1 LPGVWKLQQTVYM
14 YDTIVIGGGP
24 GGYVC
29 AIRAA
34 QLGGNV
40 CLVEKNGL
48 GGTCTQ
54 RGCIPTKYLHSL
66 GDTIERA
73 ARAKKNG
80 LNIQIELNYKLLK
93 SRMEATV
100 SKLASGIKLLL
111 ESNGV
116 DLLKGEAHIIS
127 ANKVAINDTMIE
139 TKNIVIA
146 TGSYPVCL
154 LGYEFGENIL
164 STTSILELEDL
175 PKSITI
181 IGGGYSGC
189 EFASILNALGCKV
202 SLIEAED
209 HLMPFQIQE
218 IGNAVE
224 KYMTL
229 AGVNVMTKSRVEK
242 IIDNVAFVNGEKLVA
257 EKILV
262 CIGRRPNINPN
273 ELNNIGIKFN
283 QQGISV
289 DEKMRTNI
297 YNVYAIGDV
306 TGIYELAHVASKQGE
321 VAAENIMRIKDNN
334 NNDYYNNDIIDYR
347 SLPVCVFT
355 HPEVAFVGDLN
366 GRSGEFPLTASAKA
380 NCLGDTRGFVKVF
393 EKEGRLVGTYI
404 VAPHAGELIG
414 EAALAIKMKL
424 SLKDIFDTIHA
435 HPTLPE
441 SFAEAVRDINSEAI
455 HLPTATRDRIH
466 KSIHP

>member
-1 LPGVWKLQQTVYM
+1 M

-24 GGYVC
+24 GGYAC

-40 CLVEKNGL
+40 CLIEKNGL

-66 GDTIERA
+66 GDIIRRA
-73 ARAKKNG
+73 TGAKKNG

-93 SRMEATV
+93 SRVNTTV
-100 SKLASGIKLLL
+100 SRLASGIKLLL
-111 ESNGV
+111 KSNGIN
-116 DLLKGEAHIIS
+116 LLEGEAHMIS
-127 ANKVAINDTMIE
+127 ENKVEVNDIMLE

-154 LGYEFGENIL
+154 QGYEFGENIL
-164 STTSILELEDL
+164 STNSILELEDL
-175 PKSITI
+175 PTSITI

-189 EFASILNALGCKV
+189 EFASILNALGCKI

-224 KYMTL
+224 KYMML
-229 AGVNVMTKSRVEK
+229 DGINVMTKSRVDK
-242 IIDNVAFVNGEKLVA
+242 IIDNIALVNGKELVA

-262 CIGRRPNINPN
+262 CIGRRPNTNFN
-273 ELNNIGIKFN
+273 ELNNIGIKYD

-297 YNVYAIGDV
+297 PNVYAIGDI
-306 TGIYELAHVASKQGE
+306 TGMYELAHVASKQGE
-321 VAAENIMRIKDNN
+321 VAAENIMGIKDNKIE
-334 NNDYYNNDIIDYR
+334 YQ
-347 SLPVCVFT
+347 SLPVCIFT
-355 HPEVAFVGDLN
+355 YPEVAFVGDLN
-366 GRSGEFPLTASAKA
+366 GRSGEFPLAASAKA

-404 VAPHAGELIG
+404 IASHAGEIIG

-424 SLKDIFDTIHA
+424 TPKDVFDTIHA

-441 SFAEAVRDINSEAI
+441 SFAEALRDINSEAI
-455 HLPTATRDRIH
+455 HLPAIRDRIR
-466 KSIHP
+466 KSVHP

>member
-1 LPGVWKLQQTVYM
+1 MELEKEIIKGLLPSILELRKTSIM

-24 GGYVC
+24 GGYTC

-40 CLVEKNGL
+40 CLIEKNGL

-66 GDTIERA
+66 GDIMRRA
-73 ARAKKNG
+73 AGAKKNG

-93 SRMEATV
+93 SRLNATV
-100 SKLASGIKLLL
+100 SRLTSGIKLLL
-111 ESNGV
+111 KSNRV
-116 DLLKGEAHIIS
+116 NLLEGEAHLISEKKVEVNGIIL
-127 ANKVAINDTMIE
+127 E

-154 LGYEFGENIL
+154 QGYEFGEDIL
-164 STTSILELEDL
+164 STNSLLELEDL
-175 PKSITI
+175 PTSITI

-224 KYMTL
+224 KYMML
-229 AGVNVMTKSRVEK
+229 EGINVMTKSRVEK
-242 IIDNVAFVNGEKLVA
+242 IIDNIGFVNGKELVA
-257 EKILV
+257 EKILLCV
-262 CIGRRPNINPN
+262 GRRPNANPN
-273 ELNNIGIKFN
+273 ELNDIGIKFD

-289 DEKMRTNI
+289 DERMRTNVP
-297 YNVYAIGDV
+297 NVYAIGDV
-306 TGIYELAHVASKQGE
+306 TGMYELAHVASKQGE
-321 VAAENIMRIKDNN
+321 VAAENIMGIKDNK
-334 NNDYYNNDIIDYR
+334 IDYR

-355 HPEVAFVGDLN
+355 YPEVAFVGDLN
-366 GRSGEFPLTASAKA
+366 GRSGEFPLAASAKA

-393 EKEGRLVGTYI
+393 EKETRLVGTYI
-404 VAPHAGELIG
+404 IAPHAGEIIG

-424 SLKDIFDTIHA
+424 TPKDVFDTIHA

-441 SFAEAVRDINSEAI
+441 SFAEAVRDINSGSI
-455 HLPTATRDRIH
+455 HLPARL
-466 KSIHP
+466 

>member
-1 LPGVWKLQQTVYM
+1 M

-24 GGYVC
+24 GGYAC

-40 CLVEKNGL
+40 CLIEKNGL

-66 GDTIERA
+66 GDIIRRA
-73 ARAKKNG
+73 TGAKKNG

-93 SRMEATV
+93 SRVNATV
-100 SKLASGIKLLL
+100 SRLASGIKLLL
-111 ESNGV
+111 KSNGV
-116 DLLKGEAHIIS
+116 NLLEGEAHMIS
-127 ANKVAINDTMIE
+127 ENKVEVNDIMLE

-154 LGYEFGENIL
+154 QGYEFGENIL
-164 STTSILELEDL
+164 STNSILELEDL
-175 PKSITI
+175 PTSITI

-189 EFASILNALGCKV
+189 EFASILNALGCKI

-218 IGNAVE
+218 IGNAAE
-224 KYMTL
+224 KYMML
-229 AGVNVMTKSRVEK
+229 DGINVMTKSRVDK
-242 IIDNVAFVNGEKLVA
+242 IIDNIALVNGKELVA

-262 CIGRRPNINPN
+262 CIGRRPNTNFN
-273 ELNNIGIKFN
+273 ELNNIGIKYD

-297 YNVYAIGDV
+297 PNVYAIGDV
-306 TGIYELAHVASKQGE
+306 TGMYELAHVASKQGE
-321 VAAENIMRIKDNN
+321 VAAENIMGIKDNK
-334 NNDYYNNDIIDYR
+334 IDYR
-347 SLPVCVFT
+347 SLPVCIFT
-355 HPEVAFVGDLN
+355 YPEVAFVGDLN
-366 GRSGEFPLTASAKA
+366 GRSGEFPLAASAKA

-404 VAPHAGELIG
+404 IASHAGEIIG

-424 SLKDIFDTIHA
+424 TPKDVFDTIHA

-455 HLPTATRDRIH
+455 HLPAVRDRIR
-466 KSIHP
+466 KSVHP

>member
-1 LPGVWKLQQTVYM
+1 M
-14 YDTIVIGGGP
+14 YDMIVIGGGP
-24 GGYVC
+24 GGYAC

-40 CLVEKNGL
+40 CLIEKNGL

-66 GDTIERA
+66 GDIIRRA
-73 ARAKKNG
+73 TGAKKNG
-80 LNIQIELNYKLLK
+80 LNVQIELNYKFLK
-93 SRMEATV
+93 SRMDATV
-100 SKLASGIKLLL
+100 YRLASGIKLLL
-111 ESNGV
+111 KSNSV
-116 DLLKGEAHIIS
+116 NLLEGEAHMIS
-127 ANKVAINDTMIE
+127 ENKVEVNDITLE
-139 TKNIVIA
+139 TNNIVIA

-154 LGYEFGENIL
+154 QGYEFGKNIL
-164 STTSILELEDL
+164 STSSLLELEDL
-175 PKSITI
+175 PASITI

-224 KYMTL
+224 KYMRL
-229 AGVNVMTKSRVEK
+229 DGINVMTKSRVEK
-242 IIDNVAFVNGEKLVA
+242 IIDNIGFVNGKELVA

-262 CIGRRPNINPN
+262 CIGRKPNTNPN
-273 ELNNIGIKFN
+273 ELNGIGIKFDL
-283 QQGISV
+283 QGISV

-297 YNVYAIGDV
+297 PNIYAIGDV
-306 TGIYELAHVASKQGE
+306 TGMYELAHVASKQGE
-321 VAAENIMRIKDNN
+321 VVAENIMGIKDNK
-334 NNDYYNNDIIDYR
+334 IDYR

-355 HPEVAFVGDLN
+355 YPEVAFVGDLN
-366 GRSGEFPLTASAKA
+366 GKSGEFPLAASAKA
-380 NCLGDTRGFVKVF
+380 NCLGDTRGFIKAF

-404 VAPHAGELIG
+404 IAPHAGEIIG

-424 SLKDIFDTIHA
+424 SPKDIFDTIHA

-441 SFAEAVRDINSEAI
+441 SFAEAVRDINSESI
-455 HLPTATRDRIH
+455 HLPARDRIR
-466 KSIHP
+466 KSVHS

>member
-1 LPGVWKLQQTVYM
+1 M

-40 CLVEKNGL
+40 CLIEKNGL

-66 GDTIERA
+66 GDTMKRA

-100 SKLASGIKLLL
+100 SRLASGIKLLL

-116 DLLKGEAHIIS
+116 DLLKGEAHIVS
-127 ANKVAINDTMIE
+127 ANKVAINDIMIE

-154 LGYEFGENIL
+154 SGYEFGENIL

-181 IGGGYSGC
+181 LGGGYSGC

-209 HLMPFQIQE
+209 HLLPFQIQE
-218 IGNAVE
+218 IGNAIE

-229 AGVNVMTKSRVEK
+229 DGINVKTKSRVEK
-242 IIDNVAFVNGEKLVA
+242 IIDNIAFVNGKNLVA
-257 EKILV
+257 EKILI
-262 CIGRRPNINPN
+262 CIGRRPNVNIN
-273 ELNNIGIKFN
+273 ELNNIGIKFDQ

-297 YNVYAIGDV
+297 HNIYAIGDV

-321 VAAENIMRIKDNN
+321 VAAENIMGIKDNE
-334 NNDYYNNDIIDYR
+334 NDDYNNKIDYR

-366 GRSGEFPLTASAKA
+366 GRSGEFPLAASAKA
-380 NCLGDTRGFVKVF
+380 NCLGDTRGFIKVF

-404 VAPHAGELIG
+404 VAPHAGEIIG

-424 SLKDIFDTIHA
+424 RLKDIFDTIHA

-455 HLPTATRDRIH
+455 HLPPPPPPTTARDRIR
-466 KSIHP
+466 KSIHT